1 MSKVKNKKN
10 IVRNYFFIGFAF
22 GLFFPIF
29 AILLQMML
37 SSNFNI
43 NGIVQAHI
51 DNKLIYMIDL
61 APIVLGLF
69 SLLGG
74 ISKKKSVDSEI
85 ELSIAKTQLENSIA
99 KLQESYKESDLK
111 NNIKESISNDLFENL
126 NYIDDSMKEIYTS
139 ENQIRLKSK
148 KISISIDEILNLSK
162 KIAGKSELENENIK
176 ETLRSTEIIGNNIRK
191 TSNELDKS
199 MEVFELESKHLES
212 LHKEVESVSEIIFI
226 INGISKKIKLLA
238 LNASIEAARA
248 GEHGKGF
255 AIVANEI
262 RTLSENTEGSTS
274 RIEIISESIKT
285 KTNSIR
291 KQIDLLK
298 EDLGSK
304 INDINDAGNEVSN
317 IVEMLNL
324 EKKSSDEIY
333 ELTIIQ
339 SKSLKEIDENI
350 DDINSSVEKLSNLLL
365 KCKDSVQK
373 NETKIK
379 ELKLV

>member
-85 ELSIAKTQLENSIA
+85 ELSIAKTQLENSIG
-99 KLQESYKESDLK
+99 KLQESYKESDSK

-274 RIEIISESIKT
+274 RIEVISESIKT